1 MPSLADMLR
10 VPDGASAVVERP
22 DGTRLWTVRA
32 GSGPP
37 VVLAHGIGITFAE
50 WSLVMPALVERGH
63 QVIAYDHRGHGRSTV
78 GTDGYTAQALF
89 ADLAAVV
96 AHFDLHDAV
105 LAGHSMGTAAVLGA
119 LAGTDLPTR
128 TRTAVLV
135 STTVGRLF
143 DGASWP
149 ARMQAPLV
157 RSGLLQRLVRI
168 PRLGRSFI
176 APSAGP
182 GAPVEAIEAMRL
194 AFADW
199 PPRSARFLDVLG
211 ELNLVPSVPS
221 ITTPLHLLLGDR
233 DIAMPRER
241 HSDLVVEHAQD
252 ADLTLLPGIG
262 HLVNWEAP
270 DAIVDA
276 ITRA

>member
-1 MPSLADMLR
+1 
-10 VPDGASAVVERP
+10 
-22 DGTRLWTVRA
+22 
-32 GSGPP
+32 
-37 VVLAHGIGITFAE
+37 
-50 WSLVMPALVERGH
+50 
-63 QVIAYDHRGHGRSTV
+63 VIAYDHRGHGRSTV

-96 AHFDLHDAV
+96 ARFDLHDAV
-105 LAGHSMGTAAVLGA
+105 VVGHSMGTAAVLGA
-119 LAGTDLPTR
+119 LAGPDLPGR
-128 TRTAVLV
+128 TRAAVLV
-135 STTVGRLF
+135 ATTVGRLF
-143 DGASWP
+143 DGASLP

-157 RSGLLQRLVRI
+157 RSGVLQRLVAI

-199 PPRSARFLDVLG
+199 PRRSARFLTVLG
-211 ELNLVPSVPS
+211 ELNLVPLTPS
-221 ITTPLHLLLGDR
+221 ITTPLHLLLGDH
-233 DIAMPRER
+233 DTAMPRER

-252 ADLTLLPGIG
+252 ADLTLLPGVG

-270 DAIVDA
+270 DAIVEA
-276 ITRA
+276 IARA